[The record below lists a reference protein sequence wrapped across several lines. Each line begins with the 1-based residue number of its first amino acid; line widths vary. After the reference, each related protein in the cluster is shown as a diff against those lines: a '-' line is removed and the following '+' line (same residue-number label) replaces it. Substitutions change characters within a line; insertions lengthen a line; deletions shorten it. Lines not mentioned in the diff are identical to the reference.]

1 MLPDE
6 VFDFR
11 QIDHIKRQ
19 TGQILNLQRELSN
32 IKLQLAVIGHVEE
45 YVDIIANIS
54 ENINELLAILPS
66 IKFLNNLR
74 LSCDIDVFM
83 EVLIMSIKNACL
95 AYQHDFFKIR
105 NLQKDRLEKKI
116 DRLKG
121 NFNAHSGEILR
132 TERELNRIIETGVRQ
147 EVTKMGKFERLNN
160 EKLPPTLC
168 PLLNVPARLLA
179 LLTLQRMKGRL
190 LLRLQ
195 NRTDKL

>member
-1 MLPDE
+1 LLPDK

-45 YVDIIANIS
+45 YVDIIANIR

-74 LSCDIDVFM
+74 LSCDSDVFM

-95 AYQHDFFKIR
+95 AYQHDLNCDPSFKTV
-105 NLQKDRLEKKI
+105 QSHY
-116 DRLKG
+116 G
-121 NFNAHSGEILR
+121 
-132 TERELNRIIETGVRQ
+132 TV
-147 EVTKMGKFERLNN
+147 
-160 EKLPPTLC
+160 
-168 PLLNVPARLLA
+168 
-179 LLTLQRMKGRL
+179 
-190 LLRLQ
+190 
-195 NRTDKL
+195 